1 MMKRED
7 LIEAT
12 FKRQSALGTL
22 LEQMEVPEMRRD
34 TSIHSNVRWLQ
45 RNLAVQ
51 NREHPMFETA
61 MGLVKWLLKEGWV
74 DTSHIGA

>member
-1 MMKRED
+1 MKRKD

-22 LEQMEVPEMRRD
+22 LEQMEVPEMRRA
-34 TSIHSNVRWLQ
+34 TSVHSTVRWLQ

-51 NREHPMFETA
+51 N
-61 MGLVKWLLKEGWV
+61 K
-74 DTSHIGA
+74 

>member
-1 MMKRED
+1 MNKQD

-22 LEQMEVPEMRRD
+22 LEQMDVPEMRRD
-34 TSIHSNVRWLQ
+34 TSKIANVRWLS
-45 RNLAVQ
+45 RNLRVNNA
-51 NREHPMFETA
+51 EHPMFETA
-61 MGLVKWLLKEGWV
+61 IGLVKWLLKTGWI